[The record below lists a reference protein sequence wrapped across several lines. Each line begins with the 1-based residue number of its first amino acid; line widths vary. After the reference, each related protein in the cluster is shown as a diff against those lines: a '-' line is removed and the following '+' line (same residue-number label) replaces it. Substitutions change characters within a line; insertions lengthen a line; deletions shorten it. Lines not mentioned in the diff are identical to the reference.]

1 MFLANLKKKGMAVDG
16 DFGFPDIFLS
26 MGDCSTLQITDLSFL
41 SCNLKFFSSSKRS
54 KRLSKRK

>member
-1 MFLANLKKKGMAVDG
+1 MDG